1 MSTTRCCRPATA
13 YGSYHEAKLS
23 ADLRD
28 LDEAEAGY
36 QRVLNDPAT
45 PPELR

>member
-1 MSTTRCCRPATA
+1 MRRVARPVTA

-28 LDEAEAGY
+28 LDEAQARY
-36 QRVLNDPAT
+36 QRVLNDPAN
-45 PPELR
+45 RSAHR